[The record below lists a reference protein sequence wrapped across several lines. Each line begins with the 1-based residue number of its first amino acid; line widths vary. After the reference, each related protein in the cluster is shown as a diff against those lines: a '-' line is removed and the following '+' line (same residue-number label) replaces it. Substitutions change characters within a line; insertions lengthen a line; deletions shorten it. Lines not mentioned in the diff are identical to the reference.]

1 MGMLRLA
8 ALALVPGLITAPV
21 HATQTA
27 PAAAQAP
34 AAPRTPPASVAP
46 TAPPATAPAQAD
58 RFAPAAYEVR
68 SDLQELLRQV
78 PPVVADVLRRDPSLL
93 TRADYL
99 TPYPALAGFVAQHP
113 EVPLNPSYFL
123 GSVSQ
128 EESTAQARGLRMAEN
143 LMDGLGVLVIVG
155 TFLSFAA
162 WLVRTFVEHR
172 RWLRQSKT
180 QVDVHAKVLDKLS
193 THDDL
198 VAYVQSPAGQ
208 KFLEAAPIEVDG
220 RVRPTNSALTRV
232 LWSVQA
238 GIVLLAVGA
247 GLWVAQGRLGDA
259 GQGFSLLSTLSVAL
273 GVGFLSSAAAAYV
286 ISSRHGLIAG
296 ETRAQHE

>member
-1 MGMLRLA
+1 MGMTRLA
-8 ALALVPGLITAPV
+8 AFALVPSLLTSPV
-21 HATQTA
+21 HAQT
-27 PAAAQAP
+27 P
-34 AAPRTPPASVAP
+34 V
-46 TAPPATAPAQAD
+46 APPATAPAPRTPSPAPGTPAATTPAD
-58 RFAPAAYEVR
+58 RLAPAAYEVR

-93 TRADYL
+93 TRSDYL
-99 TPYPALAGFVAQHP
+99 TPYPGLAAFVAQHP

-123 GSVSQ
+123 GAAPH
-128 EESTAQARGLRMAEN
+128 EDSTAQARGLRMAEN

-155 TFLSFAA
+155 TFLTFFA
-162 WLVRTFVEHR
+162 WLVRTVIEHR
-172 RWLRQSKT
+172 RWLKQSKT

-193 THDDL
+193 AHDDL
-198 VAYVQSPAGQ
+198 MAYIQSSAGQ
-208 KFLEAAPIEVDG
+208 KFLEAAPIDVDG
-220 RVRPTNSALTRV
+220 RVRPTNASLTRV

-247 GLWVAQGRLGDA
+247 GLWVAQARLGDA

-273 GVGFLSSAAAAYV
+273 GVGFLGSAAAAYV
-286 ISSRHGLIAG
+286 ISSRHGLLAG